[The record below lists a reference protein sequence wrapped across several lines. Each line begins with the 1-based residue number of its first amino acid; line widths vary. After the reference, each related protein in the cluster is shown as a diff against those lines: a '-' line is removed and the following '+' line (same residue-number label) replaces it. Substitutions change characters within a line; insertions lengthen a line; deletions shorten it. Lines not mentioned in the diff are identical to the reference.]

1 MTYLS
6 LLTIVLALVATPE
19 LASSQ
24 IIKTDVWIRQN
35 GEKDS
40 VIVYKEYTIDIIV
53 GNDTV
58 FFVQYWH
65 KSGFSIQKGK

>member
-1 MTYLS
+1 MKYLS
-6 LLTIVLALVATPE
+6 LLSIVLALVATPE

-40 VIVYKEYTIDIIV
+40 VIVYKEYTIDTII

-58 FFVQYWH
+58 FFVNSCH
-65 KSGFSIQKGK
+65 KCINSASIQ